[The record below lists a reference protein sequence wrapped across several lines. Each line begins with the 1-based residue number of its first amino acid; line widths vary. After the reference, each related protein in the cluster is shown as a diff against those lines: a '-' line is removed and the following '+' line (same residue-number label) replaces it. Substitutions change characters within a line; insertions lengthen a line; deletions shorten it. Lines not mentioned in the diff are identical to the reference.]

1 MLVRDFMSSHPACC
15 TEQDS
20 VRHAAQLM
28 QQHDV
33 GAIPVIR
40 NAEDRKL
47 TGIVTDRDLCC
58 RILAEDRPSTT
69 RVVEAMHRDP
79 FICHSNDSAEQC
91 MELMQQ
97 HQVRRLPVADDNG
110 NCIGMVSQADV
121 ALHCAPSDVAET
133 VAEISRPIPE
143 VRKVA

>member
-69 RVVEAMHRDP
+69 RVVEAMHPRP
-79 FICHSNDSAEQC
+79 
-91 MELMQQ
+91 L
-97 HQVRRLPVADDNG
+97 RLPLQRQRRAVHGGDAAAPG
-110 NCIGMVSQADV
+110 P
-121 ALHCAPSDVAET
+121 APS
-133 VAEISRPIPE
+133 RGG
-143 VRKVA
+143 R